1 MKRRLILL
9 SVLSAFCM
17 GAASFAQEAQPDQEL
32 QKTQAVEELSD
43 SSKTQSEDIDMGK
56 IIFSHI
62 EDAYEW
68 HIFTWHGRHKTTE
81 AVIYLPCMVISK
93 NAGFETFGSRRMLE
107 SMARNGSFVSDKG
120 TVFLLAGSDSPH
132 KGHLMEQTPE
142 GLQRPWDFSITRN
155 VLALLISTFFLLWI
169 ILATA
174 SWYRRHDPLNE
185 APTGVA
191 ALMEPIIM
199 MVHDMA
205 RENIGPDYKK
215 FSPYLCLA
223 FLFILFNNFVGII
236 PFFPGGSNLTGNIAV
251 TLVLALFTFFISN
264 LSGTKHYYKSIFN
277 PDVPLVMKPLMAV
290 IEVFSTIMRP
300 LSLTIRLFANMMAG
314 HIQTIAIVSLI
325 FIMWQVGK
333 VLFGSMT
340 VISVFFG
347 IFLDLLEILISF
359 IQAYV
364 FTILSCIYIGLA
376 REK

>member
-1 MKRRLILL
+1 M
-9 SVLSAFCM
+9 
-17 GAASFAQEAQPDQEL
+17 
-32 QKTQAVEELSD
+32 
-43 SSKTQSEDIDMGK
+43 
-56 IIFSHI
+56 
-62 EDAYEW
+62 
-68 HIFTWHGRHKTTE
+68 
-81 AVIYLPCMVISK
+81 
-93 NAGFETFGSRRMLE
+93 
-107 SMARNGSFVSDKG
+107 
-120 TVFLLAGSDSPH
+120 
-132 KGHLMEQTPE
+132 
-142 GLQRPWDFSITRN
+142 
-155 VLALLISTFFLLWI
+155 
-169 ILATA
+169 
-174 SWYRRHDPLNE
+174 
-185 APTGVA
+185 
-191 ALMEPIIM
+191 
-199 MVHDMA
+199 
-205 RENIGPDYKK
+205 
-215 FSPYLCLA
+215 
-223 FLFILFNNFVGII
+223 GII